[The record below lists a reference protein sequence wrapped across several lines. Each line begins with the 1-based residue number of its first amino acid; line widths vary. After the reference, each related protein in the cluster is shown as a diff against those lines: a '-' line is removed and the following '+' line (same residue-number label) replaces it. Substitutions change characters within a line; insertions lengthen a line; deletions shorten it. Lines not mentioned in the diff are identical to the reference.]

1 MDVMYRDIGVIVRV
15 TGSRWAEIRTAGA
28 TTRLDTEVERVIVEK
43 GAVQGVRLRGGD
55 VVSAPLV
62 ATSLGNG
69 ADLTGRETLAPAERS
84 ELARFEN
91 ASSAVMR
98 RASVEHL
105 STRAAHTTRTSTN
118 ARLLKPVSRPRRNGE
133 SSWMHSVLWNPMVV
147 SARAL

>member
-15 TGSRWAEIRTAGA
+15 TGSDGAEIRTAGA
-28 TTRLDTEVERVIVEK
+28 TIRLDTEVERVIVEK

-91 ASSAVMR
+91 ASTNLLGSYAACLSRAPEYKSGAHNPDINKCAV
-98 RASVEHL
+98 AEAGQS
-105 STRAAHTTRTSTN
+105 STPKR
-118 ARLLKPVSRPRRNGE
+118 
-133 SSWMHSVLWNPMVV
+133 
-147 SARAL
+147 